1 MEHNLDTTELRAA
14 LAGVLPS
21 AIADALTTALIP
33 VFVGMI
39 KRHAPE
45 GGDEVNYDGIAASL
59 DYEKLAGHIDN
70 NELADEI
77 DLDALSD
84 EIDMNELA
92 NAFDEDELAQQ
103 LKKVVVVDNIEP
115 DLIEE
120 YVKDRLR
127 QDLTIEVKLG
137 D

>member
-1 MEHNLDTTELRAA
+1 MDHNLDTTELRQA

-21 AIADALTTALIP
+21 AIADALTTALVP

-70 NELADEI
+70 SELAGEIDLDSLADEI
-77 DLDALSD
+77 ELND
-84 EIDMNELA
+84 LA
-92 NAFDEDELAQQ
+92 NAFDEDTLVNE